1 MDMRLTEHFTLEEMV
16 RSATATK
23 RGIDNTPT
31 AEVVDNLGA
40 LCRNVLEPA
49 RQAFGGAITVTS
61 GYRSKALNAAV
72 GGKANS
78 QHLVGEAADIQV
90 RSGLRRLWK
99 IIRDRGVYDQ
109 LLYERSGK
117 SVWIHVSYTRY
128 GGNRHQAIDNYED

>member
-16 RSATATK
+16 RSATAARK
-23 RGIDNTPT
+23 GIDNTPS

-49 RQAFGGAITVTS
+49 RQAFGGAIVVTS
-61 GYRSKALNAAV
+61 GYRSAALNAAV
-72 GGKANS
+72 GGKSNS
-78 QHLVGEAADIQV
+78 QHMAGEAADIQV
-90 RSGLRRLWK
+90 RSGLRRLYK
-99 IIRDRGVYDQ
+99 LIKDRGVYDQ

-128 GGNRHQAIDNYED
+128 GNRHMAIDNYEG